1 MCEVK
6 QEDIKNK
13 YKLQTKIA
21 AFINYQQFYLIINN
35 KYS

>member
-13 YKLQTKIA
+13 YKLQAIIA
-21 AFINYQQFYLIINN
+21 ALINLSIINN
-35 KYS
+35 FI

>member
-13 YKLQTKIA
+13 YKLQTKNSCI
-21 AFINYQQFYLIINN
+21 YQLLIILSN
-35 KYS
+35 Y

>member
-21 AFINYQQFYLIINN
+21 ALINLSIINN
-35 KYS
+35 FI